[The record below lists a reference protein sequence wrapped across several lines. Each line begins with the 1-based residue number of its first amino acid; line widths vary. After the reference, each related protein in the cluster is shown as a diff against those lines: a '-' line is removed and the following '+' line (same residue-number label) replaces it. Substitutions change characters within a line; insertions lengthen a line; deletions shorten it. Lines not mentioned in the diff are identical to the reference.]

1 MPDNAIYYHAAYIA
15 AAVVYGGYIIS
26 LAVRIRRTNARRR
39 RTGGDGGLQGGA

>member
-26 LAVRIRRTNARRR
+26 LVIRSRRARDRARRR
-39 RTGGDGGLQGGA
+39 DSDR